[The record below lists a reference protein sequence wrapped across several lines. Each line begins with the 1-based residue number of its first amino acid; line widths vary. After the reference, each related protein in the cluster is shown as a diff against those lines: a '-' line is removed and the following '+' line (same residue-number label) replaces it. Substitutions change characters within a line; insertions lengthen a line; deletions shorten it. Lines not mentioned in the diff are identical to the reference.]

1 MEPSLDE
8 GKNFHKGFSGG
19 ISERN
24 NESRSPG
31 GTIHRCRRKREGGE
45 EDSGRAASGGEKKE
59 KGRGKTRRRV
69 TILLSFLYPQKSRFS
84 AGASNNERTE
94 PSLSPYTLLLRCH
107 FRLVYFSISPVYVCV
122 CMCVRLDQ
130 PVRQSPSTRKKQLK
144 RLKSPKARRE
154 AKRDRKP
161 CEFFAGCS
169 SPFFYLLPALC
180 LHLHRL
186 GPRTGARRRDVG
198 GWDIAT
204 RAGIAPGNCTGI

>member
-45 EDSGRAASGGEKKE
+45 ADSGRAASRGEKKE
-59 KGRGKTRRRV
+59 KGSGKTRRRV

-107 FRLVYFSISPVYVCV
+107 FRLVYFSISSVYVCV
-122 CMCVRLDQ
+122 YVC
-130 PVRQSPSTRKKQLK
+130 STRPARPSESLDAQ
-144 RLKSPKARRE
+144 KAVKAIKVPESSARDE
-154 AKRDRKP
+154 AR
-161 CEFFAGCS
+161 
-169 SPFFYLLPALC
+169 
-180 LHLHRL
+180 
-186 GPRTGARRRDVG
+186 
-198 GWDIAT
+198 
-204 RAGIAPGNCTGI
+204 